1 VISVIAV
8 EIRYE
13 RSRVANRDHDRAK
26 LRRSL
31 VAGVRQPGRRPNA
44 SDQRPAQV
52 RAIVITICDTGP
64 LVAYLNRNDRYHS
77 WAVAVM
83 KQVRSPMLTTEPV
96 LTEAAYFLRTDRI
109 DVDPLFQLLER
120 DAVKLD
126 LPVAAH
132 WPRLRT
138 LMARYEQMDLADA
151 SIVVLSERHP
161 RSQVVTVDRRD
172 FSIYRRND
180 RQVIDF
186 IAPPKE

>member
-1 VISVIAV
+1 
-8 EIRYE
+8 
-13 RSRVANRDHDRAK
+13 
-26 LRRSL
+26 
-31 VAGVRQPGRRPNA
+31 
-44 SDQRPAQV
+44 
-52 RAIVITICDTGP
+52 VITICDTGP
-64 LVAYLNRNDRYHS
+64 LVAYLNRNDPYHS

-96 LTEAAYFLRTDRI
+96 LTEVAYFLRTDRI

-120 DAVKLD
+120 NAVRLD
-126 LPVAAH
+126 LPVATH

-138 LMARYEQMDLADA
+138 LMARYDQMDLADA

>member
-1 VISVIAV
+1 
-8 EIRYE
+8 
-13 RSRVANRDHDRAK
+13 
-26 LRRSL
+26 
-31 VAGVRQPGRRPNA
+31 
-44 SDQRPAQV
+44 
-52 RAIVITICDTGP
+52 VITICDTGP
-64 LVAYLNRNDRYHS
+64 LVAYLNRNDPYHS

-96 LTEAAYFLRTDRI
+96 LTEVAYFLRTDRI
-109 DVDPLFQLLER
+109 DVGPLFQLLER
-120 DAVKLD
+120 DAVRLD
-126 LPVAAH
+126 LPVATH

-138 LMARYEQMDLADA
+138 LMARYDQMDLADA

>member
-1 VISVIAV
+1 
-8 EIRYE
+8 
-13 RSRVANRDHDRAK
+13 
-26 LRRSL
+26 
-31 VAGVRQPGRRPNA
+31 
-44 SDQRPAQV
+44 
-52 RAIVITICDTGP
+52 
-64 LVAYLNRNDRYHS
+64 
-77 WAVAVM
+77 M

-96 LTEAAYFLRTDRI
+96 LTEVASFLRTDRV

-120 DAVKLD
+120 DAIRLE

-138 LMARYEQMDLADA
+138 LMARYDQMELADA

-161 RSQVVTVDRRD
+161 RSQVVTVDRAD

-186 IAPPKE
+186 IAPPKA

>member
-1 VISVIAV
+1 
-8 EIRYE
+8 
-13 RSRVANRDHDRAK
+13 
-26 LRRSL
+26 
-31 VAGVRQPGRRPNA
+31 
-44 SDQRPAQV
+44 
-52 RAIVITICDTGP
+52 VITICDTGP

-83 KQVRSPMLTTEPV
+83 KQVRSPMWTTEPV
-96 LTEAAYFLRTDRI
+96 LTEVAYFLRTDRI

-132 WPRLRT
+132 WSRLRT
-138 LMARYEQMDLADA
+138 LMARYDQMDLADA

>member
-1 VISVIAV
+1 
-8 EIRYE
+8 
-13 RSRVANRDHDRAK
+13 
-26 LRRSL
+26 
-31 VAGVRQPGRRPNA
+31 
-44 SDQRPAQV
+44 
-52 RAIVITICDTGP
+52 VITICDTGP
-64 LVAYLNRNDRYHS
+64 LVAYLNRNDPYHS

-96 LTEAAYFLRTDRI
+96 LTEVAYFLRTDRI

-120 DAVKLD
+120 EAVRLD
-126 LPVAAH
+126 LPVATH

-138 LMARYEQMDLADA
+138 LMARYDQMDLADA